1 MFTCF
6 SVSDGLQP
14 CSTPDWSADSEW
26 LQSPPL
32 PETDEDGEVPGPG
45 VHSSSPAA
53 LHQQRLHQQSLPPG
67 PVHLQ
72 QGGLLN
78 SYSACTTKAKIIPK
92 EIYIMFNFK
101 IINQNI
107 VFYIFLLKH
116 GNIPILNQISTVSEI
131 VYNCTCGC
139 SRLYMCVY
147 MVVHVCTKT

>member
-1 MFTCF
+1 MPFTNHH
-6 SVSDGLQP
+6 
-14 CSTPDWSADSEW
+14 T
-26 LQSPPL
+26 
-32 PETDEDGEVPGPG
+32 
-45 VHSSSPAA
+45 
-53 LHQQRLHQQSLPPG
+53 
-67 PVHLQ
+67 
-72 QGGLLN
+72 GGLSHCLHPGYRTLVVGVGSFIKEKYKEKIISCWSHSRNGN
-78 SYSACTTKAKIIPK
+78 SFGKSQESILSYLAFGFVISGGYSACTTKAKIIPK

-116 GNIPILNQISTVSEI
+116 GNIPILNQISNVSEI